1 MARERKR
8 RLPMT
13 TAGLINYSDEVEGG
27 INLKP
32 EVVLAIGFGICIAV
46 LVLRFLLI

>member
-1 MARERKR
+1 MAKDTKR

-13 TAGLINYSDEVEGG
+13 TAGLINYSDEVEEG

-32 EVVLAIGFGICIAV
+32 EIVLAIGFSICIAI
-46 LVLRFLLI
+46 LLLRFLLI

>member
-1 MARERKR
+1 MAKETKK

-13 TAGLINYSDEVEGG
+13 TAGLINYSDEVEEG

-32 EVVLAIGFGICIAV
+32 EVVLAIGFGICVAI
-46 LVLRFLLI
+46 LLLRFIL

>member
-1 MARERKR
+1 MAKETKK

-13 TAGLINYSDEVEGG
+13 TAGLINYSDEVEEG

-32 EVVLAIGFGICIAV
+32 EMVLAVGFGICIAI
-46 LVLRFLLI
+46 LLLRFIL

>member
-1 MARERKR
+1 MAKEKR
-8 RLPMT
+8 RMPQT

-32 EVVLAIGFGICIAV
+32 EIVLGIGFGACILV
-46 LVLRFLLI
+46 IVLRFMVF

>member
-1 MARERKR
+1 MAKETKK

-13 TAGLINYSDEVEGG
+13 TAGLINYADEVEEG

-32 EVVLAIGFGICIAV
+32 EVVLAIGFGICVAI
-46 LVLRFLLI
+46 LLLRFIL

>member
-1 MARERKR
+1 MAKETKK

-13 TAGLINYSDEVEGG
+13 TAGLINYSDEVEEG

-32 EVVLAIGFGICIAV
+32 EVVLAIGFGICIAI
-46 LVLRFLLI
+46 LLLRFIL